1 MAVAYLEGRLSL
13 DPVRAPPMGDGAPP
27 TGVDL
32 AAIRGQSLARRALE
46 VAAAGRHNLLILGP
60 RNSSTPSHGTS
71 RSTT

>member
-1 MAVAYLEGRLSL
+1 
-13 DPVRAPPMGDGAPP
+13 MGDGAPP

-46 VAAAGRHNLLILGP
+46 VAAAGRHNLLMLGP